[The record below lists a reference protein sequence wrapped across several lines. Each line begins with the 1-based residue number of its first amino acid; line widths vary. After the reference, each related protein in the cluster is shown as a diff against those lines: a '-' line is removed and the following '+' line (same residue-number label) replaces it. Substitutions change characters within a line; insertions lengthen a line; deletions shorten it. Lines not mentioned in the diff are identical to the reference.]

1 MAAAEMTSDDA
12 LAYIAAQQQQPGV
25 DIAARLVKP
34 VTLDNPTKNFNLNR
48 LRERRAASRHKQWLR
63 ALSGNHKTRPR
74 KPTQP
79 VSEALAAQL
88 DAHWQTYAAQI
99 ESSPSPRL
107 FGCRVHILACR
118 NRRALKGL
126 AGCVVRE
133 SVAALHVAT
142 PDRVVVAPKLG
153 LVVRS
158 LSRPDVQ
165 VSFTTTP
172 APPVSTRAPES
183 RRARARP
190 RPERR
195 R

>member
-1 MAAAEMTSDDA
+1 MAHEA

-34 VTLDNPTKNFNLNR
+34 ITLDNPTKNFNLDR

-63 ALSGNHKTRPR
+63 ALAGNHKTRPR

-88 DAHWQTYAAQI
+88 DAHWQTYARQA
-99 ESSPSPRL
+99 SAPLRL
-107 FGCRVHILACR
+107 FGCRVQILGCR
-118 NRRALKGL
+118 NRRVLKGVT
-126 AGCVVRE
+126 GCVVRE
-133 SVAALHVAT
+133 SVAALHIAT

-153 LVVRS
+153 LDVRS

-165 VSFTTTP
+165 VSFT
-172 APPVSTRAPES
+172 APPTQTRAPES
-183 RRARARP
+183 RRRAPARP